1 MNRFMTY
8 FNYNW
13 FSIIKKNIKNNKP
26 KQIEKKEL
34 KKLSKLVLTKEICA
48 LIFTIINFLITYTGS
63 IEIYKLNYE
72 NNIFLN
78 ILKDNFLITII
89 WFVTLTIL
97 PVITIIMAQKKLKT
111 KYYLLLSILYLFSN
125 LYNVLMIMYFI
136 ISFVNGIILGLLGII
151 NIIITIIINANIII
165 NINENYLINK

>member
-13 FSIIKKNIKNNKP
+13 FSIIKKNIKNNKL
-26 KQIEKKEL
+26 KHIEKKEL

-48 LIFTIINFLITYTGS
+48 LIFIIINFLIIYIGS
-63 IEIYKLNYE
+63 IEIYKLNYQS
-72 NNIFLN
+72 NILLH
-78 ILKDNFLITII
+78 ILKDNFVITLI
-89 WFVTLTIL
+89 WFLILTIL
-97 PVITIIMAQKKLKT
+97 PIITIIMAQKKLKT

-125 LYNVLMIMYFI
+125 LYNILMIMYFI
-136 ISFVNGIILGLLGII
+136 ISFVNGIIFGLLGII